1 MADGKLESDL
11 LDGVVIMDDS
21 TRQKRPEGSGDSGD

>member
-1 MADGKLESDL
+1 MSDGKLESNL
-11 LDGVVIMDDS
+11 LDGVVTMDGS